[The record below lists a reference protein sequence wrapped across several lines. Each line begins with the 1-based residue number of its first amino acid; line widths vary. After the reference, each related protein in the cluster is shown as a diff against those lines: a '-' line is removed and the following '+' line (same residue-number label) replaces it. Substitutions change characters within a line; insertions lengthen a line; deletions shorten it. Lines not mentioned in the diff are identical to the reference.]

1 MASLKESSRTW
12 RNLGMMKHK
21 KFIII
26 KAATSIISGISMTT
40 LIVLGITYLG
50 FTNAFVF
57 NNSGIAVT
65 NNPVN
70 GGQINF
76 ILEGSRRHEC
86 TLTRVHSDAYD
97 DATGERFELDF
108 ARKIYIRSDDYLGS
122 DTGIVD
128 HQWAMPV
135 PDGMKPGVYRI
146 SLYSEFD
153 CVYLLFKQHKSQM
166 FDNISLVIE

>member
-1 MASLKESSRTW
+1 MNDNTYRIL
-12 RNLGMMKHK
+12 
-21 KFIII
+21 
-26 KAATSIISGISMTT
+26 KAATNIISGLSMAT
-40 LIVLGITYLG
+40 LIVLGVS
-50 FTNAFVF
+50 FVSFNNAFVF

-70 GGQINF
+70 SGQINF
-76 ILEGSRRHEC
+76 ILEGSRAHEC
-86 TLTRVHSDAYD
+86 VLTRVHSDAYD

-135 PDGMKPGVYRI
+135 PDGMGPGVYRI

-153 CVYLLFKQHKSQM
+153 CVYLLFKATKIQM
-166 FDNISLVIE
+166 FDNIVLIIE

>member
-1 MASLKESSRTW
+1 MNDKTYRIL
-12 RNLGMMKHK
+12 
-21 KFIII
+21 
-26 KAATSIISGISMTT
+26 KAATNIISGLSMAT
-40 LIVLGITYLG
+40 LIVLGVS
-50 FTNAFVF
+50 FASFNNAFVF
-57 NNSGIAVT
+57 NNAGIAVT
-65 NNPVN
+65 NNPVD

-86 TLTRVHSDAYD
+86 TLTKVHSDAYD

-135 PDGMKPGVYRI
+135 PDGMGPGVYRV

>member
-1 MASLKESSRTW
+1 MNDKTYRLV
-12 RNLGMMKHK
+12 
-21 KFIII
+21 
-26 KAATSIISGISMTT
+26 KAATNILSGLSMAT
-40 LIVLGITYLG
+40 LIILGVSFVG
-50 FTNAFVF
+50 FNNAFVF
-57 NNSGIAVT
+57 NNAGIAVT

-76 ILEGSRRHEC
+76 ILEGSRAHEC
-86 TLTRVHSDAYD
+86 VLTRVHSDAYD

-135 PDGMKPGVYRI
+135 PDGMGPGVYRI

-153 CVYLLFKQHKSQM
+153 CVYLLFKATKIQM
-166 FDNISLVIE
+166 FDNIVLIIE

>member
-1 MASLKESSRTW
+1 MNNKTY
-12 RNLGMMKHK
+12 G
-21 KFIII
+21 II
-26 KAATSIISGISMTT
+26 KAATNIMSGLSMAT
-40 LIVLGITYLG
+40 LIILGVTYIG

-76 ILEGSRRHEC
+76 ILEGSRKHEC
-86 TLTRVHSDAYD
+86 TLTRVHSDAYN

>member
-1 MASLKESSRTW
+1 MNDKAYRIL
-12 RNLGMMKHK
+12 
-21 KFIII
+21 
-26 KAATSIISGISMTT
+26 KAATNILSGLSMAT
-40 LIVLGITYLG
+40 LIVLGVS
-50 FTNAFVF
+50 FVSFNNAFVF

-70 GGQINF
+70 SGQINF
-76 ILEGSRRHEC
+76 ILEGSRAHEC
-86 TLTRVHSDAYD
+86 VLTRVHSDAYD
-97 DATGERFELDF
+97 DATGESFELDF

-135 PDGMKPGVYRI
+135 PDGMGPGVYRI

-153 CVYLLFKQHKSQM
+153 CVYLLFKATKIQM
-166 FDNISLVIE
+166 FDNIVLIIE

>member
-1 MASLKESSRTW
+1 MSDKTFR
-12 RNLGMMKHK
+12 
-21 KFIII
+21 II
-26 KAATSIISGISMTT
+26 KAATNVISGMSMAT
-40 LIVLGITYLG
+40 LIILGVLYIG
-50 FTNAFVF
+50 FNNAFVF
-57 NNSGIAVT
+57 NNAGIAVT
-65 NNPVN
+65 NNPVT
-70 GGQINF
+70 GDQINF

-97 DATGERFELDF
+97 DTTGESYQFDF
-108 ARKIYIRSDDYLGS
+108 ARKIYIRSNDYLGS

-135 PDGMKPGVYRI
+135 PDGMGPGVYRV

-153 CVYLLFKQHKSQM
+153 CVYLLFKRTKIQM

>member
-76 ILEGSRRHEC
+76 ILEGSRKHEC
-86 TLTRVHSDAYD
+86 TLTRVHSDAYN

-135 PDGMKPGVYRI
+135 PDGMGPGVYRI

-153 CVYLLFKQHKSQM
+153 CVYLLFKATKIQM
-166 FDNISLVIE
+166 FDNIVLIIE

>member
-1 MASLKESSRTW
+1 MNNKTYQLV
-12 RNLGMMKHK
+12 
-21 KFIII
+21 
-26 KAATSIISGISMTT
+26 KAATNILSGVSMAT
-40 LIVLGITYLG
+40 LIVLGVSFVG
-50 FTNAFVF
+50 FNNAFVF
-57 NNSGIAVT
+57 NNAGIAVT

-70 GGQINF
+70 SGQINF
-76 ILEGSRRHEC
+76 ILEGSRAHEC
-86 TLTRVHSDAYD
+86 VLTRVHSDAYD

-135 PDGMKPGVYRI
+135 PDGMGPGVYRI

-153 CVYLLFKQHKSQM
+153 CVYLLFKATKIQM
-166 FDNISLVIE
+166 FDNIVLIIE